1 MPLEEYR
8 RKRDFKKTPEPP
20 PGRIKTRKEGLSYL
34 IQKHDATRLHYDFR
48 LELDGV
54 LLSWAVT
61 KGPSLNPAD
70 KRLAVRTE
78 DHPLSY
84 GTFEGTIPQGE
95 YGGGTVMM
103 WDEGT
108 WEPKVDP
115 RAGLEKGHLS
125 FALHGER
132 LKGGWGLIRMRGDGK
147 RENWLLVKENDT
159 EARKNGANEK
169 FLNDLASSVKTGRS
183 MDEIAEGQASASKA
197 AFKTKAVK
205 ASKTHKGKQS
215 GNELKRLMQQY
226 PDVQLATLVDE
237 PPQGEDWLHEIKFDG
252 YRLLGFV
259 SGGTAGL
266 RTRNGKDWTAS
277 FPSLAAAMEKLK
289 VEDAV
294 LDMEAVIV
302 DEKGKSSFQAL
313 QAALGDGGKPE
324 KIVAYVFDLLHLDG
338 KDLITLPLTERKQKL
353 ENLLKKSKQEN
364 WLRYSGHIAGEG
376 EAMFAKAC
384 DAGLE
389 GIIAKRANAPYV
401 AGRQKSWLKIKC
413 SLRQEFIILGYSD
426 ARTGGRALGALYLG
440 YKKNGALRYAGKVG
454 TGFSMKSARDLAQ
467 RFEGMAVEKP
477 TLSRAETEGLAA
489 GEWKSVHWIKPSSL
503 CEVAFTEWTQ
513 DGHIRHPSFQGLR
526 EDKEARD
533 VKQETPVKTAT
544 AAKPASDKAKAG
556 RLVLDGVTITHPDR
570 VISEEGHV
578 TKGELAEY
586 YAGVASFI
594 LPQIINRPLSLMR
607 CPAGI
612 GGECFFQRN
621 PGRGLGADIKPFAFK
636 HKGKSYEYFYIEDKK
651 GLLEAVQMGAIE
663 LHPWG
668 APVDAI
674 DYPDRL
680 IVDLDP
686 APDVPFEAVKLA
698 AQDLR
703 QRLQHKALESVLKCT
718 GGKGLHVTVPL
729 AGKDKWPV
737 VKSFAASLAEQM
749 VAATPQAYVATMSKA
764 KRTGKIFIDYF
775 RNDYTATAIAD
786 YAVRARPG
794 APVALPLDWKELK
807 GLKSGSQ
814 FTMKDVLKRLKNKK
828 TGFIARP
835 KAQRIPS

>member
-1 MPLEEYR
+1 MALEEYR
-8 RKRDFKKTPEPP
+8 RKRDFEKTPEPP
-20 PGRIKTRKEGLSYL
+20 PGRIKTRKEELSYL
-34 IQKHDATRLHYDFR
+34 VQKHDATRLHYDFR

-103 WDEGT
+103 WDAGT
-108 WEPKVDP
+108 WEPKGDP
-115 RAGLEKGHLS
+115 RAGLKKGHLS
-125 FALHGER
+125 FILHGER

-147 RENWLLVKENDT
+147 RENWLLVKENDE

-169 FLNDLASSVKTGRS
+169 FLSDLASSVKTGRS
-183 MDEIAEGQASASKA
+183 MDQIAGLKAPAS
-197 AFKTKAVK
+197 KTKAETATPKTKK
-205 ASKTHKGKQS
+205 AAPS
-215 GNELKRLMQQY
+215 GNELKRLMERY
-226 PDVQLATLVDE
+226 PEVQLATLVDE
-237 PPQGEDWLHEIKFDG
+237 PPPGE
-252 YRLLGFV
+252 
-259 SGGTAGL
+259 SGCMKSSSTATGCWVLFRTAQRL
-266 RTRNGKDWTAS
+266 RTRNGKDWTES
-277 FPSLAAAMEKLK
+277 FPSLVTALEKLK
-289 VEDAV
+289 AEDAV

-324 KIVAYVFDLLHLDG
+324 NIVAYVFDLLHLDG
-338 KDLITLPLTERKQKL
+338 KDLTRLPLTERKEKL
-353 ENLLKKSKQEN
+353 ENLLKKSKQDN
-364 WLRYSGHIAGEG
+364 GLRYSAHIIGEG

-384 DAGLE
+384 ETGLE
-389 GIIAKRANAPYV
+389 GIVSKRAGAPYLP
-401 AGRQKSWLKIKC
+401 GRQKSWLKIKC
-413 SLRQEFIILGYSD
+413 SQRQEFIILGFSD

-454 TGFSMKSARDLAQ
+454 TGFSMKSARELAE
-467 RFEGMAVEKP
+467 RFAEMTVEKP
-477 TLSRAETEGLAA
+477 TLSRAETDGLSA
-489 GEWKSVHWIKPSSL
+489 GEWKAVHWIKPSLL

-526 EDKEARD
+526 EDKDAGE
-533 VKQETPVKTAT
+533 VKQETPVKTT
-544 AAKPASDKAKAG
+544 VAAKAVKDKTKPG
-556 RLVLDGVTITHPDR
+556 SLVLNGVNITHPDR
-570 VISEEGHV
+570 VISQTGQI

-586 YAGVASFI
+586 YAGVAPLI
-594 LPQIINRPLSLMR
+594 LPHIINRPLSLLR

-612 GGECFFQRN
+612 DGECFFQRN
-621 PGRGLGADIKPFAFK
+621 PGKGLGADIKPFEFR
-636 HKGKSYEYFYIEDKK
+636 HKGKKYEYLYIENEK
-651 GLLEAVQMGAIE
+651 GLLEVVQMGAIE

-668 APVDAI
+668 APIDAI
-674 DYPDRL
+674 DYPDRM
-680 IVDLDP
+680 IIDLDP

-703 QRLQHKALESVLKCT
+703 QRLQHKGLESLLKCT

-737 VKSFAASLAEQM
+737 VKSFAAALAEEM
-749 VAATPQAYVATMSKA
+749 VAATPEAYVATMSKA
-764 KRTGKIFIDYF
+764 KRTGRIFIDYF

-807 GLKSGSQ
+807 SLKSASQ
-814 FTMKDVLKRLKNKK
+814 FTMKDVLMRVKNKK
-828 TGFIARP
+828 QIPVARH
-835 KAQRIPS
+835 KGQTIPAR